1 MPGPCCVE
9 RKSCAVHNQITEG
22 PILRPLLSFFF
33 PILLGTF
40 FQQLYNTV
48 DAIIVGNFV
57 GTAAL
62 GAVGGSTAIIINFL
76 VNLFVG
82 ISSGATVVIAQH
94 YGARQGEDVYEAVH
108 TAVAL
113 ALAAGVAITL
123 IGILLSGPALRLME
137 TPEDVMHYAIIY
149 LRVYF
154 CGTVASFLYNM
165 GASILRAVGDTKH
178 PLYFLIAA
186 CLTNIVLDLFFVVV
200 LHLDVFGVALATVL
214 SQVVSAVLVSISLL
228 RPGSIYSV
236 VPREVRFYREKLA
249 AILRIGVPAGIQSN
263 MYTISNMVL
272 QSRMNLFGTV
282 TVAAWTAFEKIDGFY
297 FMISSAFGVSITTFV
312 SQNFGAQ
319 KYQRLRKGVRACLA
333 LTFGVTLF
341 ISLLYCLGSPIL
353 LRLFSS
359 DSEVISLGT
368 HMMWYISPFYFMF
381 VCIEIFSGTARGA
394 GDSLKPMLM
403 TCGGVCVLRVAW
415 VVVVLSNYPALETIL
430 VSYPISWGITSLLYL
445 IYYFRGNWLRRGIAK
460 AGFPAEEDRD
470 STAAK

>member
-1 MPGPCCVE
+1 MQ
-9 RKSCAVHNQITEG
+9 NQITEG
-22 PILRPLLSFFF
+22 PILRPLLAFFF

-48 DAIIVGNFV
+48 DAIIVGNYV

-94 YGARQGEDVYEAVH
+94 YGAQQGEDVYESVH

-113 ALAAGVAITL
+113 ALAAGGVIT
-123 IGILLSGPALRLME
+123 IAGILLSGPALRLMD
-137 TPEDVMHYAIIY
+137 TPEDVMDYAVVY

-154 CGTVASFLYNM
+154 CGTVASFVYNM

-178 PLYFLIAA
+178 PLYFLMAA
-186 CLTNIVLDLFFVVV
+186 CLTNIVLDLFFVAV
-200 LHLDVFGVALATVL
+200 LGLGVFGAALATVI
-214 SQVVSAVLVSISLL
+214 SQVVSAVLVAISLL
-228 RPGSIYSV
+228 RPGNVYSV
-236 VPREVRFYREKLA
+236 VPREVRFHREKLVG
-249 AILRIGVPAGIQSN
+249 ILRIGLPAGIQSN
-263 MYTISNMVL
+263 MYTVSNMVL

-282 TVAAWTAFEKIDGFY
+282 TVAAYTAFEKIDGFY
-297 FMISSAFGVSITTFV
+297 WMISSAFGVSITTFV
-312 SQNFGAQ
+312 SQNFGAR
-319 KYQRLRKGVRACLA
+319 KYQRLRQGVRVCLA
-333 LTFGVTLF
+333 LTAGVSLA
-341 ISLLYCLGSPIL
+341 ISLLFCLGAPVL
-353 LRLFSS
+353 LRMFSP
-359 DSEVISLGT
+359 DGQVIALGT
-368 HMMWYISPFYFMF
+368 HMMWYISPFYILF

-394 GDSLKPMLM
+394 GDALKPMLL

-415 VVVVLSNYPALETIL
+415 VVVVLSHYPAVETIL

-460 AGFPAEEDRD
+460 AGFPAEEDG
-470 STAAK
+470 TPAAAK

>member
-1 MPGPCCVE
+1 MQ
-9 RKSCAVHNQITEG
+9 NQITEG
-22 PILRPLLSFFF
+22 PILRPLLAFFF

-48 DAIIVGNFV
+48 DAIIVGNYV

-94 YGARQGEDVYEAVH
+94 YGAQQGEDVYESVH

-113 ALAAGVAITL
+113 ALAAGGVIT
-123 IGILLSGPALRLME
+123 IAGILLSGPALRLMD
-137 TPEDVMHYAIIY
+137 TPEDVMDYAVVY

-154 CGTVASFLYNM
+154 CGTVASFVYNM

-178 PLYFLIAA
+178 PLYFLMAA
-186 CLTNIVLDLFFVVV
+186 CLTNIVLDLFFVAV
-200 LHLDVFGVALATVL
+200 LGLGVFGAALATVI
-214 SQVVSAVLVSISLL
+214 SQVVSAVLVAISLL
-228 RPGSIYSV
+228 RPGNVYSV
-236 VPREVRFYREKLA
+236 VPREVRFHREKLVG
-249 AILRIGVPAGIQSN
+249 ILRIGLPAGIQSN
-263 MYTISNMVL
+263 MYTVSNMVL

-282 TVAAWTAFEKIDGFY
+282 TVAAYTAFEKIDGFY
-297 FMISSAFGVSITTFV
+297 WMISSAFGVSITTFV
-312 SQNFGAQ
+312 SQNFGAR
-319 KYQRLRKGVRACLA
+319 KYQRLRQGVRVCLA
-333 LTFGVTLF
+333 LTAGVSLA
-341 ISLLYCLGSPIL
+341 ISLLFCLGAPVL
-353 LRLFSS
+353 LRMFSP
-359 DSEVISLGT
+359 DGQVIALGT
-368 HMMWYISPFYFMF
+368 HMMWYISPFYILF

-394 GDSLKPMLM
+394 GDALKPMLL

-415 VVVVLSNYPALETIL
+415 VVVVLSHYPAVETIL

-460 AGFPAEEDRD
+460 AGFPAEED
-470 STAAK
+470 SAPAATK

>member
-1 MPGPCCVE
+1 MQ
-9 RKSCAVHNQITEG
+9 NQITEG
-22 PILRPLLSFFF
+22 PILRPLLAFFF

-48 DAIIVGNFV
+48 DAIIVGNYV

-94 YGARQGEDVYEAVH
+94 YGAQQGEDVYESVH

-113 ALAAGVAITL
+113 ALAAGGVIT
-123 IGILLSGPALRLME
+123 IAGILLSGPALRLMD
-137 TPEDVMHYAIIY
+137 TPEDVMDYAVVY

-154 CGTVASFLYNM
+154 CGTVASFVYNM

-178 PLYFLIAA
+178 PLYFLMAA
-186 CLTNIVLDLFFVVV
+186 CLTNIVLDLFFVAV
-200 LHLDVFGVALATVL
+200 LGLGVFGAALATVI
-214 SQVVSAVLVSISLL
+214 SQVVSAVLVAISLL
-228 RPGSIYSV
+228 RPGNVYSV
-236 VPREVRFYREKLA
+236 VPREVRFHREKLVG
-249 AILRIGVPAGIQSN
+249 ILRIGLPAGIQSN
-263 MYTISNMVL
+263 MYTVSNMVL

-282 TVAAWTAFEKIDGFY
+282 TVAAYTAFEKIDGFY
-297 FMISSAFGVSITTFV
+297 WMISSAFGVSITTFV
-312 SQNFGAQ
+312 SQNFGAR
-319 KYQRLRKGVRACLA
+319 KYQRLRQGVRVCLA
-333 LTFGVTLF
+333 LTAGVSLA
-341 ISLLYCLGSPIL
+341 ISLLFCLGAPVL
-353 LRLFSS
+353 LRMFSP
-359 DSEVISLGT
+359 DGQVIALGT
-368 HMMWYISPFYFMF
+368 HMMWYISPFYILF

-394 GDSLKPMLM
+394 GDALKPMLL

-415 VVVVLSNYPALETIL
+415 VVVVLSHYPAVETIL

-460 AGFPAEEDRD
+460 AGFRAEED
-470 STAAK
+470 SAPAATK

>member
-1 MPGPCCVE
+1 MQ
-9 RKSCAVHNQITEG
+9 NQITEG
-22 PILRPLLSFFF
+22 PILRPLLAFFF

-48 DAIIVGNFV
+48 DAIIVGNYV

-94 YGARQGEDVYEAVH
+94 YGAQQGEDVYESVH

-113 ALAAGVAITL
+113 ALAAGGVIT
-123 IGILLSGPALRLME
+123 IAGILLSGPALRLMD
-137 TPEDVMHYAIIY
+137 TPEDVMDYAVVY

-154 CGTVASFLYNM
+154 CGTVASFVYNM

-178 PLYFLIAA
+178 PLYFLMAA
-186 CLTNIVLDLFFVVV
+186 CLTNIVLDLFFVAV
-200 LHLDVFGVALATVL
+200 LGLGVFGAALATVI
-214 SQVVSAVLVSISLL
+214 SQVVSAVLVAISLL
-228 RPGSIYSV
+228 RPGNVYSV
-236 VPREVRFYREKLA
+236 VPREVRFHREKLVG
-249 AILRIGVPAGIQSN
+249 ILRIGLPAGIQSN
-263 MYTISNMVL
+263 MYTVSNMVL

-282 TVAAWTAFEKIDGFY
+282 TVAAYTAFEKIDGFY
-297 FMISSAFGVSITTFV
+297 WMISSAFGVSITTFV
-312 SQNFGAQ
+312 SQNFGAR
-319 KYQRLRKGVRACLA
+319 KYQRLRQGVRVCLA
-333 LTFGVTLF
+333 LTAGVSLA
-341 ISLLYCLGSPIL
+341 ISLLFCLGAPVL
-353 LRLFSS
+353 LRMFSP
-359 DSEVISLGT
+359 DGEVIALGT
-368 HMMWYISPFYFMF
+368 HMMWYISPFYILF

-394 GDSLKPMLM
+394 GDALKPMLL

-415 VVVVLSNYPALETIL
+415 VVVVLSHYPAVETIL

-460 AGFPAEEDRD
+460 AGFPAEEG
-470 STAAK
+470 SAPAAAK

>member
-1 MPGPCCVE
+1 MQ
-9 RKSCAVHNQITEG
+9 NQITEG
-22 PILRPLLSFFF
+22 PILRPLLAFFF

-48 DAIIVGNFV
+48 DAIIVGNYV

-94 YGARQGEDVYEAVH
+94 YGAQQGEDVYESVH

-113 ALAAGVAITL
+113 ALAAGGVIT
-123 IGILLSGPALRLME
+123 IAGILLSGPALRLMD
-137 TPEDVMHYAIIY
+137 TPEDVMDYAVVY

-154 CGTVASFLYNM
+154 CGTVASFVYNM

-178 PLYFLIAA
+178 PLYFLMAA
-186 CLTNIVLDLFFVVV
+186 CLTNIVLDLFFVAV
-200 LHLDVFGVALATVL
+200 LGLGVFGAALATVI
-214 SQVVSAVLVSISLL
+214 SQVVSAVLVAISLL
-228 RPGSIYSV
+228 RPGNVYSV
-236 VPREVRFYREKLA
+236 VPREVRFHREKLVG
-249 AILRIGVPAGIQSN
+249 ILRIGLPAGIQSN
-263 MYTISNMVL
+263 MYTVSNMVL

-282 TVAAWTAFEKIDGFY
+282 TVAAYTAFEKIDGFY
-297 FMISSAFGVSITTFV
+297 WMISSAFGVSITTFV
-312 SQNFGAQ
+312 SQNFGAR
-319 KYQRLRKGVRACLA
+319 KYQRLRQGVRVCLA
-333 LTFGVTLF
+333 LTAGVSLA
-341 ISLLYCLGSPIL
+341 ISLLFCLGAPVL
-353 LRLFSS
+353 LRMFSP
-359 DSEVISLGT
+359 DGEVIALGT
-368 HMMWYISPFYFMF
+368 HMMWYISPFYILF

-394 GDSLKPMLM
+394 GDALKPMLL

-415 VVVVLSNYPALETIL
+415 VVVVLSHYPAVETIL

-460 AGFPAEEDRD
+460 AGFPAEEDG
-470 STAAK
+470 TPAAAK

>member
-1 MPGPCCVE
+1 MQ
-9 RKSCAVHNQITEG
+9 NQITEG
-22 PILRPLLSFFF
+22 PILRPLLAFFF

-48 DAIIVGNFV
+48 DAIIVGNYV

-94 YGARQGEDVYEAVH
+94 YGAQQGEDVYEAVH

-113 ALAAGVAITL
+113 ALAAGGVIT
-123 IGILLSGPALRLME
+123 IAGILLSGPALRLMD
-137 TPEDVMHYAIIY
+137 TPEDVMDYAVVY

-154 CGTVASFLYNM
+154 CGTVASFVYNM

-178 PLYFLIAA
+178 PLYFLMAA
-186 CLTNIVLDLFFVVV
+186 CLTNIVLDLFFVAV
-200 LHLDVFGVALATVL
+200 LGLGVFGAALATVI
-214 SQVVSAVLVSISLL
+214 SQVVSAVLVAISLL
-228 RPGSIYSV
+228 RPGNVYSV
-236 VPREVRFYREKLA
+236 VPREVRFHREKLVG
-249 AILRIGVPAGIQSN
+249 ILRIGLPAGIQSN
-263 MYTISNMVL
+263 MYTVSNMVL

-282 TVAAWTAFEKIDGFY
+282 TVAAYTAFEKIDGFY
-297 FMISSAFGVSITTFV
+297 WMISSAFGVSITTFV
-312 SQNFGAQ
+312 SQNFGAR
-319 KYQRLRKGVRACLA
+319 KYQRLRQGVRVCLA
-333 LTFGVTLF
+333 LTAGVSLA
-341 ISLLYCLGSPIL
+341 ISLLFCLGAPVL
-353 LRLFSS
+353 LRMFSP
-359 DSEVISLGT
+359 DGEVIALGT
-368 HMMWYISPFYFMF
+368 HMMWYISPFYILF

-394 GDSLKPMLM
+394 GDALKPMLL

-415 VVVVLSNYPALETIL
+415 VVVVLSHYPAVETIL

-460 AGFPAEEDRD
+460 AGFPAEEDG
-470 STAAK
+470 TPAAAK

>member
-1 MPGPCCVE
+1 MQ
-9 RKSCAVHNQITEG
+9 NQITEG
-22 PILRPLLSFFF
+22 PILRPLLAFFF

-48 DAIIVGNFV
+48 DAIIVGNYV

-94 YGARQGEDVYEAVH
+94 YGAQQGEDVYEAVH

-113 ALAAGVAITL
+113 ALAAGGVIT
-123 IGILLSGPALRLME
+123 IAGILLSGPALRLMD
-137 TPEDVMHYAIIY
+137 TPEDVMDYAVVY

-154 CGTVASFLYNM
+154 CGTVASFVYNM

-178 PLYFLIAA
+178 PLYFLMAA
-186 CLTNIVLDLFFVVV
+186 CLTNIVLDLFFVAV
-200 LHLDVFGVALATVL
+200 LGLGVFGAALATVI
-214 SQVVSAVLVSISLL
+214 SQVVSAVLVAISLL
-228 RPGSIYSV
+228 RPGNVYSV
-236 VPREVRFYREKLA
+236 VPREVRFHREKLVG
-249 AILRIGVPAGIQSN
+249 ILRIGLPAGIQSN
-263 MYTISNMVL
+263 MYTVSNMVL

-282 TVAAWTAFEKIDGFY
+282 TVAAYTAFEKIDGFY
-297 FMISSAFGVSITTFV
+297 WMISSAFGVSITTFV
-312 SQNFGAQ
+312 SQNFGAR
-319 KYQRLRKGVRACLA
+319 KYQRLRQGVRVCLA
-333 LTFGVTLF
+333 LTAGVSLA
-341 ISLLYCLGSPIL
+341 ISLLFCLGAPVL
-353 LRLFSS
+353 LRMFSP
-359 DSEVISLGT
+359 DGEVIALGT
-368 HMMWYISPFYFMF
+368 HMMWYISPFYILF

-394 GDSLKPMLM
+394 GDALKPMLL

-415 VVVVLSNYPALETIL
+415 VVVVLSHYPAVETIL

-460 AGFPAEEDRD
+460 AGFPAEED
-470 STAAK
+470 SAPAATK